1 MQESQSSLP
10 ANTILPFPR
19 SSEQRKLNAQLGED
33 GAIETF
39 AFTFRIIA
47 AQNGGNRAHTIWLKF
62 ISSNVGEHFIN
73 TIFCSQT
80 VYNEG

>member
-19 SSEQRKLNAQLGED
+19 SSEQRKLNAQLVED

-47 AQNGGNRAHTIWLKF
+47 AQNGGNRAHTIWLKNC
-62 ISSNVGEHFIN
+62 SNVGQRFIN

>member
-1 MQESQSSLP
+1 MQESLSSLP
-10 ANTILPFPR
+10 ANTILPLPR
-19 SSEQRKLNAQLGED
+19 SSEQRKLNAQLVED

-39 AFTFRIIA
+39 AFTFTIIA
-47 AQNGGNRAHTIWLKF
+47 AQNGGNRAHTIWLKNC
-62 ISSNVGEHFIN
+62 SNVGEHFIN